1 LANQSIVR
9 QVPDPSDSLI
19 IQQPMRAR
27 SLTLVFALLLCVE
40 SAIAQKVPPGLQPLP
55 EPPPPPAGAFENAE
69 TPEIT
74 TRKQDGDTI
83 EEYRVGG
90 RVVMIRVTPARGIP
104 YILTDPKGD
113 GSFSQ
118 RRDSLDVPLSV
129 PMWVIF
135 TF

>member
-1 LANQSIVR
+1 MLLIQSFR
-9 QVPDPSDSLI
+9 
-19 IQQPMRAR
+19 
-27 SLTLVFALLLCVE
+27 TLVLAGCLVAVTA
-40 SAIAQKVPPGLQPLP
+40 SAQKTPPNLQPLP
-55 EPPPPPAGAFENAE
+55 EPPPPPPGTFESAE
-69 TPEIT
+69 TPEVT

-90 RVVMIRVTPARGIP
+90 RVVMIRVIPARGVP
-104 YILTDPKGD
+104 YLLFDPKGD

-129 PMWVIF
+129 PMWTIF